1 LQLFQLLL
9 TLRWTFRILSHV
21 PDLPCLRGVR
31 NFATDKEGLYMSFYI
46 PRRVGSR
53 FTALC
58 NSYAQHDGLPFAS
71 VLTEEQIQRAA
82 VEEGVCFGAD
92 AECVFSL
99 ATTLWAFI
107 TQFTSDSRTCV
118 AAVARVMVLLVA
130 MGREPCSANTG
141 AYCKARAKLPEGF
154 LRRLTY
160 EVGNAVE
167 DESPDAWRWRDLRA
181 LLVDGFD
188 IQLADTEAN
197 QAEYPQ
203 PTTQRP
209 GVGFPMMRVVVLL
222 AFASAALVGASFGP
236 YAGKETGESALLRQ
250 LFDQLRADDI
260 IVADRY
266 YCSYFM
272 IAALL
277 RRGGNAAFRMH
288 QLRHYDFNKGRR
300 LGPDDHIVN
309 WVRPQ
314 RPDWMD
320 AATYATM
327 PETITVR
334 EVRYRPNIPGFRC
347 DEIIVATTL
356 LDNQQYSRADIADL
370 FHQRW
375 HAELDIRSIKQTL
388 KMELINC
395 KTPAMS
401 RKALWAH
408 LLGYNLIRKVA
419 AQAAREHGL
428 VPRQISFAGAKQTL
442 EAFRWLLIAS
452 DEGRRP
458 DICKVVLL
466 AIATHKVGDRPNRV
480 EPRRVKR
487 QKDKYPALRMPRE
500 EARARVLNG
509 QD

>member
-1 LQLFQLLL
+1 M
-9 TLRWTFRILSHV
+9 
-21 PDLPCLRGVR
+21 P
-31 NFATDKEGLYMSFYI
+31 FYI
-46 PRRVGSR
+46 PRGLESR
-53 FTALC
+53 FTTLY
-58 NSYAQHDGLPFAS
+58 NSYAQDEGLPFAS
-71 VLTEEQIQRAA
+71 ALTEEQIQRAA
-82 VEEGVCFGAD
+82 VEEGACFGAETD
-92 AECVFSL
+92 CVFTP
-99 ATTLWAFI
+99 AITTWAFI
-107 TQFTSDSRTCV
+107 AQYVSGARTCV

-130 MGREPCSANTG
+130 MRREPCSANTG
-141 AYCKARAKLPEGF
+141 AYCKARAKLPESF

-160 EVGNAVE
+160 EIGNAVE
-167 DESPDAWRWRDLRA
+167 DEAPDEWRWHNCRV

-188 IQLADTEAN
+188 AQLADTEAN

-203 PTTQRP
+203 PTTQSP

-222 AFASAALVGASFGP
+222 TFASAVLVGASFGP
-236 YAGKETGESALLRQ
+236 YAGKETGETALFRQ
-250 LFDQLRADDI
+250 LFDRLRADDI
-260 IVADRY
+260 IVGDRY

-272 IAALL
+272 VALL
-277 RRGGNAAFRMH
+277 LQRGGNAAFRLH
-288 QLRHYDFNKGRR
+288 QLRHYDFNSGRC
-300 LGPDDHIVN
+300 LGPDDHIVD

-334 EVRYRPNIPGFRC
+334 EVRYRPNIPGFRS

-356 LDNQQYSRADIADL
+356 LDHRQYSQADIADL

-388 KMELINC
+388 KLEFIDC

-401 RKALWAH
+401 RKALWGH

-419 AQAAREHGL
+419 AQAARQHGL
-428 VPRQISFAGAKQTL
+428 APRQISFAGAKQTL
-442 EAFRWLLIAS
+442 DAFRWLLIAC
-452 DEGRRP
+452 DEDRRT

-466 AIATHKVGDRPNRV
+466 AIATHRVGDRPNRV

-487 QKDKYPALRMPRE
+487 VKDKYPALRIPRQQ
-500 EARARVLNG
+500 ARTRLLNG
-509 QD
+509 QQD